1 MFDTLFGN
9 RTAATVLLF
18 IGANRD
24 AYAQEI
30 AEKTE
35 ITLSLIQAQLR
46 RLEQGGVLVS
56 MPRGRMRFYSFN
68 PRFPFARS
76 LEEMLQQALDYM
88 PAAERNRIVVRR
100 RPRMQGKPL

>member
-9 RTAATVLLF
+9 HTAATVLLF

-35 ITLSLIQAQLR
+35 TTLSLIQSQLR

-56 MPRGRMRFYSFN
+56 TPRGRMRFYSFN
-68 PRFPFARS
+68 PRFPFSRS
-76 LEEMLQQALDYM
+76 LEEMLQQAIDYM
-88 PAAERNRIVVRR
+88 PEEERNKIVARR
-100 RPRMQGKPL
+100 RPRMQGKRL